1 MIELMNALN
10 YLDNFI
16 GARQAIIDLAKAG
29 RKNPEIIPEVIRLIK
44 LKLRDGKNG

>member
-16 GARQAIIDLAKAG
+16 GARQAIIDLANAG
-29 RKNPEIIPEVIRLIK
+29 RRNPEIIPEVIRLIK

>member
-16 GARQAIIDLAKAG
+16 GARQAIIDLANAG

-44 LKLRDGKNG
+44 LKIRDGKTG

>member
-16 GARQAIIDLAKAG
+16 GARQAIIDLANAG

-44 LKLRDGKNG
+44 LKVKNGKTG